1 MTKHCYPP
9 IAGGNGIEPLA
20 FTIVV
25 VMLFLLSYPPFFVEL
40 RGFPREGVPMGEPPS
55 SQMNPFKLLSL

>member
-1 MTKHCYPP
+1 MTKLCYPP

-25 VMLFLLSYPPFFVEL
+25 VMLFLLSYPPVFVEL
-40 RGFPREGVPMGEPPS
+40 KGVPRGEPPS